1 MQSKKVVHFLLTCA
15 VKMNNFGEDGSYWP
29 WYHQNLSRMDGEQLL
44 VETSQDGAFLV
55 RSSDTVKGAYVLSL
69 M

>member
-1 MQSKKVVHFLLTCA
+1 
-15 VKMNNFGEDGSYWP
+15 MNNSGEDGSHWP

>member
-1 MQSKKVVHFLLTCA
+1 MTNL
-15 VKMNNFGEDGSYWP
+15 GEDSSNWP
-29 WYHQNLSRMDGEQLL
+29 WYHQNLSRMEGERLL

>member
-1 MQSKKVVHFLLTCA
+1 MSSYGEES
-15 VKMNNFGEDGSYWP
+15 NNWP
-29 WYHQNLSRMDGEQLL
+29 WYHQNLSRMDGERLL